1 MIDNCFQTMTPNIN
15 EPIFLSFCTEQTK
28 ERRLA
33 AFVEIAVCLPL
44 PLPRVLPFPRVL
56 PHFPVFYHI
65 TMCFTPLP
73 RVLPYFHVFYHT
85 STCFTFT
92 TSTWAPN
99 TQFPTSSGLLRIQR
113 SDVMAGCVVVV
124 DIMAATTLVIS
135 VLVGTFAI
143 AIKINHCNL
152 FGGATQLI
160 WF

>member
-73 RVLPYFHVFYHT
+73 RVLPYFHVFYLYHFHV
-85 STCFTFT
+85 S
-92 TSTWAPN
+92 SNPL
-99 TQFPTSSGLLRIQR
+99 FPTSSGLLRIQR

>member
-1 MIDNCFQTMTPNIN
+1 MAAATQNKPKSGDWQNLQ
-15 EPIFLSFCTEQTK
+15 
-28 ERRLA
+28 RLLC
-33 AFVEIAVCLPL
+33 VLPL
-44 PLPRVLPFPRVL
+44 P
-56 PHFPVFYHI
+56 H
-65 TMCFTPLP
+65 
-73 RVLPYFHVFYHT
+73 FHVFYHT
-85 STCFTFT
+85 TTCCTALPRVFKPYYHVFYLYHFHV
-92 TSTWAPN
+92 SSNPL
-99 TQFPTSSGLLRIQR
+99 FPTSSGLLRIQR